1 MAPRSFINGLVD
13 VGLVATNKPNHS
25 GHAKSEPWCGRSRT
39 NMNLQSGK
47 LYWPTTLPAPPSYP
61 VLEEDIDC
69 DVLIIGA
76 GTSGA
81 QCAYFLS
88 DTDLDIVVVD
98 KRKAGHGSTAV
109 NTALIQYLGEK
120 MFFELIN
127 SFGEAYAARHLKLCE
142 QAIRDLAQ
150 AAGKLPLDCEF
161 VTRDSLYYASSSED
175 VSKLENEYAA
185 LQKHGFAVEWWTEE
199 QIARHYPFRKPAA
212 MLTKNDGEVNPYKLT
227 IGLLEY
233 AKNRGVRLFE
243 QTEINGKK
251 LEKDKAIFYTKTGAV
266 IQAKSVIIAA
276 GYETLDFKKDR
287 NAVLTSTYAVVT
299 NPVDDFSSWYN
310 RTLIWET
317 ARPYIYMR
325 TTADNRVIIGGL
337 DEDTTYAD
345 ERDAK
350 LIHKRDQLIAEFN
363 QRFPTINVQ
372 PEFYLGAYYAGTH
385 DGLPIIGVY
394 DEYPNC
400 YFVYAYGDNGAV
412 YSMVLAKCLRDWI
425 AAGQSDDAQLYLP
438 ERPLASTLRP

>member
-1 MAPRSFINGLVD
+1 
-13 VGLVATNKPNHS
+13 
-25 GHAKSEPWCGRSRT
+25 
-39 NMNLQSGK
+39 MNLQSGIF
-47 LYWPTTLPAPPSYP
+47 YWPTTFTNPPSYP

-88 DTDLDIVVVD
+88 DTDLDVVVVE

-127 SFGEAYAARHLKLCE
+127 SFGETYAARHVKLCE
-142 QAIRDLAQ
+142 QAIRDLAD
-150 AAGKLPLDCEF
+150 AARKLPLDCEF
-161 VTRDSLYYASSSED
+161 VSRDSLYYASSPED
-175 VSKLENEYAA
+175 VSKLEKEYAA
-185 LQKHGFAVEWWTEE
+185 LQKHGFAIEWWPEE

-212 MLTKNDGEVNPYKLT
+212 LLTKGDSEVNPYKLT

-233 AKNRGVRLFE
+233 AKRRGVAIYE

-251 LEKDKAIFYTKTGAV
+251 LEKDQAVFYTKTGAV
-266 IQAKSVIIAA
+266 IRARAVIVAA
-276 GYETLDFKKDR
+276 GYETLDFKKDP
-287 NAVLTSTYAVVT
+287 NAVLSSTYAVVT
-299 NPVDDFSSWYN
+299 NQVEDFSSWHN

-325 TTADNRVIIGGL
+325 TTADNRIIIGGL

-350 LIHKRDQLIAEFN
+350 LIHKRDQLIAEFQ
-363 QRFPTINVQ
+363 QRFPTIPVRA
-372 PEFYLGAYYAGTH
+372 EFYLGAYYAGTH

-412 YSMVLAKCLRDWI
+412 YSMALAKCLRDWI
-425 AAGQSDDAQLYLP
+425 AAGQSGDAQLYLP
-438 ERPLASTLRP
+438 DRPLVSALSS

>member
-1 MAPRSFINGLVD
+1 
-13 VGLVATNKPNHS
+13 
-25 GHAKSEPWCGRSRT
+25 
-39 NMNLQSGK
+39 MNLQSGTF
-47 LYWPTTLPAPPSYP
+47 YWPTTFPDPPSYP

-88 DTDLDIVVVD
+88 DTDLDVVVVE

-127 SFGEAYAARHLKLCE
+127 SFGEMHAVRHLKLCE
-142 QAIRDLAQ
+142 QAIRDLAD
-150 AAGKLPLDCEF
+150 AAQKLPFDCEF
-161 VTRDSLYYASSSED
+161 VTRDSLYYASSPED
-175 VSKLENEYAA
+175 VSKLEKEYAA
-185 LQKHGFAVEWWTEE
+185 LKKHGFAVEWWTE
-199 QIARHYPFRKPAA
+199 QKIARHYPFRKPAA
-212 MLTKNDGEVNPYKLT
+212 LLTKEDGEVNPYKLT
-227 IGLLEY
+227 LGLLEY
-233 AKNRGVRLFE
+233 AKHRGVAIYE

-251 LEKDKAIFYTKTGAV
+251 LEKDQAMFYTNTGAV
-266 IQAKSVIIAA
+266 IHAKSVIIAA
-276 GYETLDFKKDR
+276 GYETLNFKKDP
-287 NAVLTSTYAVVT
+287 NAVLSSTYAVVT
-299 NPVDDFSSWYN
+299 NQVDDFSSWHN

-325 TTADNRVIIGGL
+325 TTADNRIIIGGL
-337 DEDTTYAD
+337 DEDTAYAD

-350 LIHKRDQLIAEFN
+350 LIHKRDQLIAEFQ
-363 QRFPTINVQ
+363 QRFPTIPVRA
-372 PEFYLGAYYAGTH
+372 EFYLGAYYAGTH

-412 YSMVLAKCLRDWI
+412 YSMALAKCLRDWI
-425 AAGQSDDAQLYLP
+425 AAGKSDNAQLYLP
-438 ERPLASTLRP
+438 DRPLVSSFSS